1 MGSRLERVRNKG
13 IWPVVVFELVLVTA
27 VVAWALRGDVQFS
40 IGAPQSAPTADSL
53 LYIPLD
59 QTAAARQEFLKAYR
73 VSDQKHARALYEL
86 FLPRIGA
93 NGLRQTIE
101 AASPTCHDEAHDL
114 GKVIFA
120 RLRDV
125 GASLESC
132 ADACASGCMHGVLME
147 FFTDSGSTGG
157 SGHEHQHSA
166 QLTAAD
172 VAARIPTFCESQ
184 ALTRMYSPGD
194 CAHGVGHAAMFLSKY
209 DIPAGIALCD
219 QFPSYALRYYCATGA
234 YMEYRLV
241 RTASDLPIH
250 GAFYPCDKAAYPA
263 ACFRYIQSIS
273 IGLDDT
279 PGGTFAKFVQHCEG
293 LTGKYRL
300 GCFHGIGNAHM
311 GRIARG
317 RKAIADVCGAGTR
330 EDQTVCVEGAMERLG
345 KFTPAIA
352 TRRCNSLSDWRR
364 EVCHAAASRKMY
376 DMEKSFAMYQ
386 R

>member
-1 MGSRLERVRNKG
+1 MRDNGV
-13 IWPVVVFELVLVTA
+13 WPVVIVES
-27 VVAWALRGDVQFS
+27 VVAAAILVWACQGDVRSS
-40 IGAPQSAPTADSL
+40 IATPPSVLSPDSL
-53 LYIPLD
+53 LYIPLE
-59 QTAAARQEFLKAYR
+59 QTAASRQEFLKAYR
-73 VSDQKHARALYEL
+73 ASDQKHARALYEK

-93 NGLRQTIE
+93 NGLRQSLE

-147 FFTDSGSTGG
+147 FFTDTASSGG
-157 SGHEHQHSA
+157 SAHEHQHSA

-172 VAARIPTFCESQ
+172 VADKIPTLCESK
-184 ALTRMYSPGD
+184 AMTRRYSPGD

-209 DIPAGIALCD
+209 EIPAGISLCD
-219 QFPSYALRYYCATGA
+219 RFPSYALRYYCATGA

-241 RTASDLPIH
+241 RNVSDLPVH
-250 GAFYPCDKAAYPA
+250 GAFYPCDKAPYPA
-263 ACFRYIQSIS
+263 ACFRYIRTSS
-273 IGLDDT
+273 IGMDDT

-293 LTGKYRL
+293 LTGKFRL

-317 RKAIADVCGAGTR
+317 RRPIAEVCGVGTR

-345 KFTPAIA
+345 KFTPEIA
-352 TRRCNSLSDWRR
+352 ARRCDSLTDWRR